1 MQYVKKL
8 MLLILSFLIT
18 IILVF
23 YFYFYV
29 NGPSIKA
36 KSAIL
41 IDATSEKI
49 VYKKNEDTPFPSAS
63 LSKMMTEYIVL
74 EQIHKGR
81 IQWDDHVK
89 INNPSIQTEG
99 DNIDITAKDQITV
112 RDLFHAM
119 VLASDNSAAV
129 SLAEHISK
137 SEQKFTNL
145 MNEKATQLGLSHKT
159 YFANATGI
167 MNQQEES
174 KITVLDASK
183 LAQHLITDYPI
194 ILKIAQLTSY
204 QFTFKDIH
212 VFNTNKML
220 YSLDSN
226 VKFKGVDGLQTSFS
240 NTAGYSFAS
249 TAKQG
254 NKRFIS
260 IVIEAN
266 GENSTFIETQKLFTY
281 GFEPTHLPSLQ
292 SVKDYLIS
300 WISLLQL
307 KNLFLQAI
315 IIFLV
320 IAISLLVHIRKKDS
334 EDF

>member
-1 MQYVKKL
+1 MQHFKNL

-18 IILVF
+18 AILVF

-29 NGPSIKA
+29 NGPSIQA
-36 KSAIL
+36 ESAIL
-41 IDATSEKI
+41 IDATSEEI
-49 VYKKNEDTPFPSAS
+49 VYKKNEDTSFSSAS

-74 EQIHKGR
+74 EHIYNGTIK
-81 IQWDDHVK
+81 WDDRVK
-89 INNPSIQTEG
+89 INKSAIQTEG
-99 DNIDITAKDQITV
+99 NNINITTKDNITV

-137 SEQKFTNL
+137 SEQKFTNV
-145 MNEKATQLGLSHKT
+145 MNEKAAQLGLSNKT
-159 YFANATGI
+159 HFANATGI
-167 MNQQEES
+167 MNKYEKS
-174 KITVLDASK
+174 SITALDASK

-194 ILKIAQLTSY
+194 ILEIAQLTSY
-204 QFTFKDIH
+204 QFTLKDIH

-226 VKFKGVDGLQTSFS
+226 VEFKGVDGLQTSFS
-240 NTAGYSFAS
+240 NTDGYSFAG

-260 IVIEAN
+260 IIMKAN
-266 GENSTFIETQKLFTY
+266 GENSTFIETKKLFTY
-281 GFEPTHLPSLQ
+281 GFEPNRLPSLQ
-292 SVKDYLIS
+292 SVKDYVKS
-300 WISLLQL
+300 WISIFQF
-307 KNLFLQAI
+307 KNIFLQAI
-315 IIFLV
+315 TIFLV
-320 IAISLLVHIRKKDS
+320 IALLLFVHKRKKDS

>member
-1 MQYVKKL
+1 MQHFKNL

-18 IILVF
+18 AILVF

-29 NGPSIKA
+29 NGPSIQA

-41 IDATSEKI
+41 IDAKSGEI
-49 VYKKNEDTPFPSAS
+49 VYKKKEDTPFSSAS

-74 EQIHKGR
+74 EEIQKGK
-81 IQWDDHVK
+81 IKWDDLVK
-89 INNPSIQTEG
+89 ISKSSIQTEE
-99 DNIDITAKDQITV
+99 DNIEITTKDNITV

-129 SLAEHISK
+129 SLAEHVSK
-137 SEQKFTNL
+137 NEKDFTNL
-145 MNEKATQLGLSHKT
+145 MNEKTVQLGLSNKT

-167 MNQQEES
+167 MNKEEKS
-174 KITVLDASK
+174 KITVLDASQ
-183 LAQHLITDYPI
+183 LAQHLITDFPM
-194 ILKIAQLTSY
+194 ILEIAQLTSY

-240 NTAGYSFAS
+240 NTTGYSFAG
-249 TAKQG
+249 TVKQG

-260 IVIEAN
+260 IVMEAN
-266 GENSTFIETQKLFTY
+266 GENSVFIETKKLFTY
-281 GFEPTHLPSLQ
+281 GSEPAHLPSLQ
-292 SVKDYLIS
+292 SVKDYVKS
-300 WISLLQL
+300 WISMLQFE
-307 KNLFLQAI
+307 NLFLQTLT
-315 IIFLV
+315 IFLV
-320 IAISLLVHIRKKDS
+320 IAILLFIHIRKKDS

>member
-1 MQYVKKL
+1 MQHFKNL

-18 IILVF
+18 AILVF

-29 NGPSIKA
+29 NGPLIKA

-41 IDATSEKI
+41 IDATSEEI
-49 VYKKNEDTPFPSAS
+49 VYKKNEDTPFSSAS

-74 EQIHKGR
+74 EQIQKGK
-81 IQWDDHVK
+81 IKWDDRVK
-89 INNPSIQTEG
+89 ISNSSIQMEG
-99 DNIDITAKDQITV
+99 NNIDITFEDQITI

-129 SLAEHISK
+129 FLAEHISK
-137 SEQKFTNL
+137 SEQDFTNL
-145 MNEKATQLGLSHKT
+145 MNEKATQLGLSNKT

-167 MNQQEES
+167 MNKQKES
-174 KITVLDASK
+174 KITALDASK
-183 LAQHLITDYPI
+183 LAQHLITDYPM
-194 ILKIAQLTSY
+194 ILEITQLTSY

-220 YSLDSN
+220 YSLDSKI
-226 VKFKGVDGLQTSFS
+226 KFKGIDGLQTSFS
-240 NTAGYSFAS
+240 NPAGYSFAS

-260 IVIEAN
+260 IVMEAN
-266 GENSTFIETQKLFTY
+266 GENSAFIETKKLFTY
-281 GFEPTHLPSLQ
+281 GSDPTHLPSLQ
-292 SVKDYLIS
+292 SIKDYVIS
-300 WISLLQL
+300 WISLLQFE
-307 KNLFLQAI
+307 NLFLQTI
-315 IIFLV
+315 IIFV
-320 IAISLLVHIRKKDS
+320 IISISLFVHIRKKDS

>member
-1 MQYVKKL
+1 MQQFKNL
-8 MLLILSFLIT
+8 ILLILSFLIT
-18 IILVF
+18 AILVF

-29 NGPSIKA
+29 NGPSIQA

-41 IDATSEKI
+41 IDATSEEI

-74 EQIHKGR
+74 EHIHNGT

-89 INNPSIQTEG
+89 INKSAIQTEG
-99 DNIDITAKDQITV
+99 DNIEITTKDNITV
-112 RDLFHAM
+112 RDLFYAM

-137 SEQKFTNL
+137 SEQHFTNL
-145 MNEKATQLGLSHKT
+145 MNEKATQLGLSNKT
-159 YFANATGI
+159 HFANASGI
-167 MNQQEES
+167 MNKQEES
-174 KITVLDASK
+174 KITALDASK
-183 LAQHLITDYPI
+183 LAKHLTTDYPI
-194 ILKIAQLTSY
+194 ILEIAQLTSY

-226 VKFKGVDGLQTSFS
+226 MKFKGVDGLQTSFS
-240 NTAGYSFAS
+240 NTTGYSFAG

-260 IVIEAN
+260 IVMVAN
-266 GENSTFIETQKLFTY
+266 GENSAFIETKKLFTY
-281 GFEPTHLPSLQ
+281 GSEPTHLPSLQ
-292 SVKDYLIS
+292 SVKDYIKS
-300 WISLLQL
+300 WISLLQF
-307 KNLFLQAI
+307 KNLFLQTI
-315 IIFLV
+315 TIFLV
-320 IAISLLVHIRKKDS
+320 IAISLFVHTRKKDS
-334 EDF
+334 KDF